1 MKKLQEKKD
10 TLEKQMTNL
19 NTLNLLL
26 QTNLHTQQNK
36 EIQQTEQLAV
46 SRQPT
51 NRTYQ
56 DRERKEIKETWKMK
70 KINKKICY
78 ACEADN
84 HKIKDCDSRKNI
96 FIIDTA
102 STQISKEELKYRLED
117 YGKIKCTK
125 IRQKDTEV

>member
-1 MKKLQEKKD
+1 
-10 TLEKQMTNL
+10 MTNL